1 MTDLTED
8 ADLTKNILVLSRNNP
23 TEAMRVAAGLTIFG
37 HVIELVFM
45 HRKLTESEAESEQGE
60 LLELC
65 DIVPKTTVSSMQ
77 QFFQLIDSEGLARQ
91 VANADLVINL

>member
-1 MTDLTED
+1 MTEPDT
-8 ADLTKNILVLSRNNP
+8 TKNILVLSRNNP

-45 HRKLTESEAESEQGE
+45 TRNLTDAEADSEQGE

-65 DIVPKTTVSSMQ
+65 EIVPKTTVSTMQ
-77 QFFQLIDSEGLARQ
+77 KHFELVNTVALAEQ
-91 VANADLVINL
+91 IVNADLVINL